1 MTAPCDEHQSKE
13 SVETS
18 ESWNTNHSLQLD
30 GEARPKHLTTK
41 SEFFEDHMVTP
52 GHPPLSEEF

>member
-30 GEARPKHLTTK
+30 CEARPEHLTTK
-41 SEFFEDHMVTP
+41 SDF
-52 GHPPLSEEF
+52 S